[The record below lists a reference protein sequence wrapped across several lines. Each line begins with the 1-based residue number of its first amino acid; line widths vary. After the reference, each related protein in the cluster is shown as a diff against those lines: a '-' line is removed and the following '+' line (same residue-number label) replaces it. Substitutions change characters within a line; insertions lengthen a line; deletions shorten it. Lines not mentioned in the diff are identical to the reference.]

1 MRKFTNSKVNN
12 AGKILTAETNINP
25 KDINEAENILT
36 YWRYI
41 HLPILN
47 TFQATLRQ
55 KISSKFKKQGFVSQR
70 LKRRASIVSKLKRER
85 NMKLSTMQDIA
96 GIRAVMTHLKDV
108 SALANE
114 LKKSKAKHNLINEYN
129 YITNPKK
136 SGYRSIHLI
145 FQYDNPKNAESNGL
159 RIEVQI
165 RTKLQHIWATTV
177 ETLGTFMNTSLKS
190 SEGPLEILDFLNIT
204 SSAFAIIEKCPV
216 NPEHQ
221 LLNNEQIYKSVSDQ
235 YDRLNIADK
244 LKGFSVAAKHIE
256 GNLTKEN
263 YQYYLIT
270 LNLTDKFARVKGYSR
285 NELDNAN
292 DDYTEIERSIRA
304 GANLQVVLVSTDKL
318 SALTKAYPSYFLDST
333 DFIKQIEKIKF
344 QLLENN

>member
-1 MRKFTNSKVNN
+1 MRRFSNTQVNK
-12 AGKILTAETNINP
+12 AGKVLKSASQTSL
-25 KDINEAENILT
+25 NEIDDAENLLT

-70 LKRRASIVSKLKRER
+70 LKRRESIVAKLRREP

-108 SALANE
+108 TTLSNE
-114 LKKSKAKHNLINEYN
+114 LKKSKAKHNLLDEYD
-129 YITNPKK
+129 YISNPKP
-136 SGYRSIHLI
+136 SGYRSLHLI
-145 FQYDNPKNAESNGL
+145 FQYDNPNNLESNNL
-159 RIEVQI
+159 KIEVQL

-190 SEGPLEILDFLNIT
+190 SEGPSPILEFLNLT
-204 SSAFAIIEKCPV
+204 SSAFSILEKCPV
-216 NPEHQ
+216 NPQHQ
-221 LLNNEQIYKSVSDQ
+221 SIRKEDIFILVMNEYE
-235 YDRLNIADK
+235 RLKIEDK

-256 GNLTKEN
+256 GNLIKGN

-270 LNLTDKFARVKGYSR
+270 LNLTDKYARVKGYSSKEL
-285 NELDNAN
+285 NEAN
-292 DDYTEIERSIRA
+292 LDYTNIERSIKS

-318 SALTKAYPSYFLDST
+318 SALAKAYPSYFLDST
-333 DFIKQIEKIKF
+333 DFIKQMNKIKSSIDK
-344 QLLENN
+344 L